1 MSDPKDA
8 PPGEGPTR
16 SFQVKLDGWLA
27 DLTQDLEAP
36 PADPP
41 PAVDSHDAH
50 DAHDAASQPIKP
62 EPPNPKKP

>member
-41 PAVDSHDAH
+41 PALDAL
-50 DAHDAASQPIKP
+50 DAQDAAGQPIKP